1 MYTKIEN
8 YKKLTIEMINNIGV
22 GEDYQDKIAILLEE
36 RQAILDS
43 LTSEEEL
50 IEFRVLYKE
59 NSLIDLDNRLRDL
72 LSEELS
78 QAKTDILNQKKKKAA
93 NFAYSKVN
101 REGFNLF
108 STQI

>member
-1 MYTKIEN
+1 M
-8 YKKLTIEMINNIGV
+8 YKKFEKYKELTIEMINNIGI
-22 GEDYQDKIAILLEE
+22 EDNQNKIATLLED
-36 RQAILDS
+36 RQSILNS
-43 LTSEEEL
+43 LSTNEEL
-50 IEFRVLYKE
+50 AEFRVLYKE
-59 NSLIDLDNRLRDL
+59 YNMISLDNQLRDL
-72 LSEELS
+72 LIKELN